1 MKKFIFLKTSIRK
14 NRLCLLPFCFA
25 YSSTTGFE
33 NQKMPSGK
41 QTQEQKN
48 MKVLISN
55 NYKALRV
62 GQYVKADDS
71 VGEFVFDSENCFH
84 SVATLLEICSTNK
97 IKAKKDKKEKVI
109 SILEAGI
116 IKLELPQMSE
126 RPLSEV
132 VAEIVEA
139 GFAAGKEDDDIK
151 IEIVQAGVP
160 FKLANKLFTEVVTQK
175 GFRISVADR
184 KVAVREILIANDFE
198 PSTYEEVTAML
209 EKLSDEV
216 SDTSTAQALKAVKAY
231 AKEFS
236 IEIPKPAKKA
246 KGGFK
251 TVVQNAVVANPDM
264 SQEEF
269 ISLCEEAGKDAEK
282 LVASMWPNIEFV
294 HRVVASVR
302 AQ

>member
-1 MKKFIFLKTSIRK
+1 
-14 NRLCLLPFCFA
+14 
-25 YSSTTGFE
+25 
-33 NQKMPSGK
+33 
-41 QTQEQKN
+41 

-71 VGEFVFDSENCFH
+71 VGEFVFDSENCEH

-160 FKLANKLFTEVVTQK
+160 FKLANKLFTEVVTQ
-175 GFRISVADR
+175 
-184 KVAVREILIANDFE
+184 
-198 PSTYEEVTAML
+198 
-209 EKLSDEV
+209 
-216 SDTSTAQALKAVKAY
+216 
-231 AKEFS
+231 
-236 IEIPKPAKKA
+236 
-246 KGGFK
+246 
-251 TVVQNAVVANPDM
+251 
-264 SQEEF
+264 
-269 ISLCEEAGKDAEK
+269 
-282 LVASMWPNIEFV
+282 
-294 HRVVASVR
+294 
-302 AQ
+302 